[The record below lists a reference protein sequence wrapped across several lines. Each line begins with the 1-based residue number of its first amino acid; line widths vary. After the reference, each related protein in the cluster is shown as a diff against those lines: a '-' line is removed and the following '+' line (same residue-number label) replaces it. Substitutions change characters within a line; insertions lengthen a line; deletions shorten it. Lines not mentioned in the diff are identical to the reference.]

1 MLSVAKLK
9 LLAYAFALLALAYPA
24 MVRPVLGTL
33 GVVIAAVLTAV
44 GWVLANLSLTLT
56 IAAGLLL
63 VRVFPGVPRWLGRAL
78 VASVAAVAPQ
88 KA

>member
-1 MLSVAKLK
+1 MLSIAKLK
-9 LLAYAFALLALAYPA
+9 LLAYACALLALAYPTL
-24 MVRPVLGTL
+24 VPPVLGTL
-33 GVVIAAVLTAV
+33 GVVVAAVIGAV
-44 GWVLANLSLTLT
+44 GWVLENLSLALT

-78 VASVAAVAPQ
+78 IASVAAVAPV

>member
-1 MLSVAKLK
+1 MLSVRKLK

-24 MVRPVLGTL
+24 LVPPVLGTL
-33 GVVIAAVLTAV
+33 GVVIAAVVAVV

-63 VRVFPGVPRWLGRAL
+63 ARAFPGVPRWLGRAL
-78 VASVAAVAPQ
+78 VASVAAVAPV